1 MTEAELLELLT
12 EGTANVLALVSI
24 YFTVVSAYI
33 AALWYFLKRAP
44 FVMKSLAFIMLS
56 GALLF
61 LGFAAVGV
69 ERLLSGQ
76 FMALQAMEGRQ
87 AIPPANSE
95 TLYFG
100 LDLMISQRYEYG
112 VWLGWAVAAL
122 VYVSCFHLTF
132 LHRWPEPEAQL

>member
-1 MTEAELLELLT
+1 MSEAELLELLS

-44 FVMKSLAFIMLS
+44 FVMKALAFIMLS

-61 LGFAAVGV
+61 LGFAAIGV

-87 AIPPANSE
+87 AMPPANSE
-95 TLYFG
+95 ALYFG
-100 LDLMISQRYEYG
+100 LDLLVSQRYEYG
-112 VWLGWAVAAL
+112 VWLGWAVAGL
-122 VYVSCFHLTF
+122 VYISCFYLTF
-132 LHRWPEPEAQL
+132 LHRWPRPETQS